1 MTKNF
6 DARLVAQCGINCGTC
21 VAFFGYTMS
30 GRKRKHVCMGC
41 RNRTSLCAFIKK
53 KCKRVAN
60 KQPVDFCF
68 ECSDFPCENLAKLD
82 ETYNRKYELSLIGN
96 LNYIKEKGMNAF
108 IENEKKKWTC
118 PTCGEVIS
126 VHTKKCYNCDPLLTL
141 IMLLPQTCATVRVF
155 LV

>member
-30 GRKRKHVCMGC
+30 GSKRKHACMGC
-41 RNRTSLCAFIKK
+41 RNRASFCAFIKK
-53 KCKRVAN
+53 KCQRVAN

-68 ECSDFPCENLAKLD
+68 KCSDFPCEHLAKLD

-96 LNYIKEKGMNAF
+96 LNYIKEKGMNDF

-118 PTCGEVIS
+118 STCG
-126 VHTKKCYNCDPLLTL
+126 
-141 IMLLPQTCATVRVF
+141 
-155 LV
+155 